1 MSIWYAFFS
10 YAIISC
16 LPVFVSSSF
25 NFCNYGEYFKNNK
38 CYVCEEDSYS
48 SHRNSESCFSCPPS
62 SFNKKRTSKFI
73 YDCTCDNNY
82 YLDYVGNR
90 CDLCSYINNHFYCK
104 KNLNEL
110 HVDNLESFFKHKNE
124 ISFKN
129 FDRCSVKQ
137 KKKNIY
143 PFMNNMYIYCKRP
156 YVCLDTCGKC
166 AEKNEG
172 FICNNCIKNY
182 YKNIYV
188 KYAKCKKCYHII
200 FIIFITMIYCIL
212 SLIFFMVLFK
222 CINISLYFYHFDIYE
237 KGTIYF
243 LHYFR
248 EFMFYLSLILLLS
261 FSNDLTENEREN
273 YTLYEKEN
281 KGGLYLHKGNL
292 KAHYFLNIY
301 LHNAF
306 YDLIKI
312 VHLNFLHFIKLDC
325 FHFYS
330 NRSKIYMLQILV
342 FVWIVFLFTCFTL
355 VFNFIFLYL
364 RKGAKNMILEERGN
378 KSESLNN
385 NKIKRIKKYILENFK
400 DEYIYPLFLPNYT
413 FHKYV
418 NAIFFYNSDVIDFF
432 KTSLQI
438 YYYQYIHITLYI
450 GNSSIMFIFLS
461 SYICIGLFNYNIS
474 YYDTST
480 VCYDELHL
488 KVTKLMGLPIIS
500 CFCFLSYLIIFI
512 SIFRT
517 PRSLKRNYKY
527 KYMYGFY
534 TFLCKQNK
542 YYYYI
547 LKILLINILF
557 LCIMRLPDHLS
568 FLIFLSFFFLFF
580 ICLSMFV
587 NPHIKVKNY
596 NIKLESFFFM
606 FLFFLSIQLEQLR
619 IITYHIVL
627 RIILSF
633 STLFIYTFIL
643 LYYLYFMLRDVF
655 SYFSFYAKYVRIK
668 KDGST
673 TENRENMDNS
683 LTVNFYFYYYLKNK
697 MNVNLFHFDEG
708 TTDFSKRHIDEVFLK
723 NYEVV
728 TMKPRRAISKKDIGY
743 IYHSCVL
750 ISPFIAET
758 IIQLLFITKN
768 INHIIRLR
776 TNNPHVKIYNFLFE
790 NGYIEIQKTAID
802 RFITKAI
809 CIYKQVFKGNYF
821 LFRSEMISVFTDIV
835 RNLRCFKDV
844 YIREC
849 IANRIRE
856 KYKIN
861 EVDKNKMI
869 YDENYEQKHIN
880 TFLYKLRRLDKNVD
894 RKNQEFFQLFPNIGH
909 VVLKKVNGGGKKKKR
924 RNA

>member
-385 NKIKRIKKYILENFK
+385 NKIKRIKN
-400 DEYIYPLFLPNYT
+400 
-413 FHKYV
+413 
-418 NAIFFYNSDVIDFF
+418 
-432 KTSLQI
+432 
-438 YYYQYIHITLYI
+438 
-450 GNSSIMFIFLS
+450 
-461 SYICIGLFNYNIS
+461 
-474 YYDTST
+474 
-480 VCYDELHL
+480 
-488 KVTKLMGLPIIS
+488 
-500 CFCFLSYLIIFI
+500 
-512 SIFRT
+512 
-517 PRSLKRNYKY
+517 
-527 KYMYGFY
+527 
-534 TFLCKQNK
+534 
-542 YYYYI
+542 
-547 LKILLINILF
+547 
-557 LCIMRLPDHLS
+557 
-568 FLIFLSFFFLFF
+568 
-580 ICLSMFV
+580 
-587 NPHIKVKNY
+587 
-596 NIKLESFFFM
+596 
-606 FLFFLSIQLEQLR
+606 
-619 IITYHIVL
+619 
-627 RIILSF
+627 
-633 STLFIYTFIL
+633 
-643 LYYLYFMLRDVF
+643 
-655 SYFSFYAKYVRIK
+655 FYAKYVRIK

-909 VVLKKVNGGGKKKKR
+909 VVLKKVNGGRKKKKR

>member
-166 AEKNEG
+166 AEKNE
-172 FICNNCIKNY
+172 
-182 YKNIYV
+182 
-188 KYAKCKKCYHII
+188 
-200 FIIFITMIYCIL
+200 
-212 SLIFFMVLFK
+212 
-222 CINISLYFYHFDIYE
+222 
-237 KGTIYF
+237 
-243 LHYFR
+243 
-248 EFMFYLSLILLLS
+248 
-261 FSNDLTENEREN
+261 
-273 YTLYEKEN
+273 
-281 KGGLYLHKGNL
+281 
-292 KAHYFLNIY
+292 
-301 LHNAF
+301 
-306 YDLIKI
+306 
-312 VHLNFLHFIKLDC
+312 
-325 FHFYS
+325 
-330 NRSKIYMLQILV
+330 
-342 FVWIVFLFTCFTL
+342 

-385 NKIKRIKKYILENFK
+385 NKIKRIKN
-400 DEYIYPLFLPNYT
+400 
-413 FHKYV
+413 
-418 NAIFFYNSDVIDFF
+418 
-432 KTSLQI
+432 
-438 YYYQYIHITLYI
+438 
-450 GNSSIMFIFLS
+450 
-461 SYICIGLFNYNIS
+461 
-474 YYDTST
+474 
-480 VCYDELHL
+480 
-488 KVTKLMGLPIIS
+488 
-500 CFCFLSYLIIFI
+500 
-512 SIFRT
+512 
-517 PRSLKRNYKY
+517 
-527 KYMYGFY
+527 
-534 TFLCKQNK
+534 
-542 YYYYI
+542 
-547 LKILLINILF
+547 
-557 LCIMRLPDHLS
+557 
-568 FLIFLSFFFLFF
+568 
-580 ICLSMFV
+580 
-587 NPHIKVKNY
+587 
-596 NIKLESFFFM
+596 
-606 FLFFLSIQLEQLR
+606 
-619 IITYHIVL
+619 
-627 RIILSF
+627 
-633 STLFIYTFIL
+633 
-643 LYYLYFMLRDVF
+643 
-655 SYFSFYAKYVRIK
+655 FYAKYVRIK

-743 IYHSCVL
+743 IYHSC
-750 ISPFIAET
+750 
-758 IIQLLFITKN
+758 
-768 INHIIRLR
+768 
-776 TNNPHVKIYNFLFE
+776 
-790 NGYIEIQKTAID
+790 YIEIQKTAID

-844 YIREC
+844 SKK
-849 IANRIRE
+849 E
-856 KYKIN
+856 KN
-861 EVDKNKMI
+861 S
-869 YDENYEQKHIN
+869 
-880 TFLYKLRRLDKNVD
+880 
-894 RKNQEFFQLFPNIGH
+894 
-909 VVLKKVNGGGKKKKR
+909 KKQDDN
-924 RNA
+924 